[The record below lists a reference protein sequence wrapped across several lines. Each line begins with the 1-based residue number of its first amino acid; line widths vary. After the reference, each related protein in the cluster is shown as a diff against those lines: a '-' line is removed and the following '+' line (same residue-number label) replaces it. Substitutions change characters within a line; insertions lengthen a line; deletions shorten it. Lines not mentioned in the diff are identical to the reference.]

1 MAMSENNQTESPLG
15 ARRTLALDQ
24 AISAASALG
33 ERGVAARLLEL
44 LGPALTAAIGNAEDT
59 HVARGWT
66 EGRDCNRSLALR
78 AALLAAAAI
87 AATYEAEGAR
97 AWFASTNP
105 NLNGKSPL
113 VFIRSATEQEE
124 FDRVVRVA
132 AQDAR

>member
-1 MAMSENNQTESPLG
+1 MSENNQTESPVG
-15 ARRTLALDQ
+15 THRTLALDQ
-24 AISAASALG
+24 AISTASALN

-59 HVARGWT
+59 NVARGWAD
-66 EGRDCNRSLALR
+66 GRDCDRSLALR
-78 AALLAAAAI
+78 TALLATVAI
-87 AATYEAEGAR
+87 AVSYEADGAR

-132 AQDAR
+132 VQDAR